1 MSSSS
6 STTSNSS
13 SPHTTT
19 TITVDGVSV
28 RITELITNEKNSSS
42 TNDHLSNGN
51 NPSRAS
57 SSSPITNR
65 TNNQSTK

>member
-13 SPHTTT
+13 STHTT

-28 RITELITNEKNSSS
+28 RITELVNNENHSLP
-42 TNDHLSNGN
+42 TTDTLSNGN

-57 SSSPITNR
+57 SSSPSNR
-65 TNNQSTK
+65 TNSQLEK

>member
-13 SPHTTT
+13 STHTTT

-28 RITELITNEKNSSS
+28 RITELINNENNSLT
-42 TNDHLSNGN
+42 TNDLTSNGT

-65 TNNQSTK
+65 TNSQPEK

>member
-6 STTSNSS
+6 STSSNSS
-13 SPHTTT
+13 STHTTT

-28 RITELITNEKNSSS
+28 RITELIHNENNSLT
-42 TNDHLSNGN
+42 TNDILSNGN

-57 SSSPITNR
+57 SSSPIHQTNS
-65 TNNQSTK
+65 QSEK